1 MRTRASPLLAAALL
15 LCCVCPAAEGMR
27 DGQTPPPLAGST
39 WIGTPVSLD
48 AVKGNAVVLAFW
60 NYDAPC

>member
-1 MRTRASPLLAAALL
+1 MRVRASALLATALL
-15 LCCVCPAAEGMR
+15 LSATAFGEGIR

-48 AVKGNAVVLAFW
+48 AVKGNAVFLAFW